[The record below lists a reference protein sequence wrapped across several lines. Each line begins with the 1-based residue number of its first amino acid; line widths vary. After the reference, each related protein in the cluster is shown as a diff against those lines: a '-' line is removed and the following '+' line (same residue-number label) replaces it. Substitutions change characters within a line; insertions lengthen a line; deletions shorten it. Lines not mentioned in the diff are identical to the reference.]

1 MKKKEAKDALAIAL
15 QDEDLRVED
24 VRGKTF
30 VGNHSGLP
38 LARRAAR
45 VPDVEDKLAL
55 VKTEHK
61 TQEVKLKIHQ
71 AALKTQRADLTTQRA
86 DLTEL
91 FNANHRL
98 APTALQNEYSQV
110 RNRFISV
117 FKRDKLNAANKS
129 DYKIIDKGNMPAH
142 GADALADAELYTSLN
157 LRSDTATFEILY
169 GLHPDRVSGTG

>member
-24 VRGKTF
+24 VRGETF
-30 VGNHSGLP
+30 VGNHSCLP
-38 LARRAAR
+38 LARRSAR
-45 VPDVEDKLAL
+45 VPDVEDELAL
-55 VKTEHK
+55 VKTELK
-61 TQEVKLKIHQ
+61 IQEVKLKTHR
-71 AALKTQRADLTTQRA
+71 AELKTQRA

-91 FNANHRL
+91 FNANRRL

-157 LRSDTATFEILY
+157 LRSDTATFVILY
-169 GLHPDRVSGTG
+169 GLHPERVSGIG